1 MVNVVFPSPNV
12 TRPGHLAYIEW
23 FSPIQATRDPTHQMY
38 RVSRLTE
45 NGQRL
50 ASVCLLSG
58 FCVAYTYFLDLGK
71 LYPQTGILLRYWSIV
86 VPSILT
92 RLQVDTVT

>member
-1 MVNVVFPSPNV
+1 MDSD
-12 TRPGHLAYIEW
+12 L
-23 FSPIQATRDPTHQMY
+23 
-38 RVSRLTE
+38 RVL
-45 NGQRL
+45 
-50 ASVCLLSG
+50 CLLSG
-58 FCVAYTYFLDLGK
+58 FHVAYTYFLDLGK